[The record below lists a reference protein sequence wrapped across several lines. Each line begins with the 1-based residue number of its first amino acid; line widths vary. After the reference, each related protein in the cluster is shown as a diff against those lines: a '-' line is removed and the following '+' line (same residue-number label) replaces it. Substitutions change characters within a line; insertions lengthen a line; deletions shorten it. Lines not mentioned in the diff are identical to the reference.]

1 MIPTIVAI
9 LASITSVLTSL
20 GTIVMIMAGLA
31 NSKPAQLTQGKWMMW
46 SIVAVQ
52 AIALAASIWLMMK
65 HKPWPATIVG
75 IIPFVCVVA
84 LLVVLVK
91 IEW

>member
-1 MIPTIVAI
+1 MIPNIVAI
-9 LASITSVLTSL
+9 LASVTSVLTSL

-31 NSKPAQLTQGKWMMW
+31 NAKPGQVEQGKWMMW

-75 IIPFVCVVA
+75 MIPFVCVIT
-84 LLVVLVK
+84 LIVVLVK